1 MKKQDNKKKTFS
13 DYVSLGAV
21 FTSVIYV
28 IWAIIILVTVWTSK
42 KEFNSSQVSLAI
54 SLLSLAFSFIVYVIN
69 YNDQKA
75 AKEQN
80 QQIIDHINNCK
91 SSLFTD
97 IKTILKEKESID
109 DLKRQISYLEK
120 ENDTLRTQLEE
131 KNKAYDKL
139 VDKILDSQKEVC
151 VLSKIAKK
159 IKK

>member
-80 QQIIDHINNCK
+80 QQITDHINNCK

-97 IKTILKEKESID
+97 IKTILKEKESTD
-109 DLKRQISYLEK
+109 DLKRQISYLKK
-120 ENDTLRTQLEE
+120 ENDALRTKLEE
-131 KNKAYDKL
+131 KNKAYDML

-151 VLSKIAKK
+151 VISRIAKRFQK
-159 IKK
+159 

>member
-28 IWAIIILVTVWTSK
+28 IWAVIILVTVWTSK

-91 SSLFTD
+91 NSLFTD
-97 IKTILKEKESID
+97 IKTILKEKESTD
-109 DLKRQISYLEK
+109 DLKRQISYLKK
-120 ENDTLRTQLEE
+120 ENDALRTKLEE
-131 KNKAYDKL
+131 KSKSYDKL

-151 VLSKIAKK
+151 VISRIAKK